1 MGADNNTLSLDRLLC
16 ELAGRLFQQKLRGLL
31 CLREVRSW
39 RAFLGDLHGMN
50 RGVKWFVC
58 SLFLA
63 KFQVPLCNYSA
74 FQVAL
79 EMSVPVPVYCSHCL
93 PDSYCRANSSLI
105 VGCKGVISLPT
116 QSAHLL
122 PKKELQNS
130 WLELSYLIFFLLF
143 LNGSL
148 LRFSTSES
156 IHREIAT

>member
-1 MGADNNTLSLDRLLC
+1 MVADNNTLSLDRLLC
-16 ELAGRLFQQKLRGLL
+16 ELAGRLFQQKLHGLL

-39 RAFLGDLHGMN
+39 RAFLGDLRGMN
-50 RGVKWFVC
+50 RGVKWFVY

-93 PDSYCRANSSLI
+93 PNSYCRANSSLI

-122 PKKELQNS
+122 PKKRAPKQLARTF
-130 WLELSYLIFFLLF
+130 LFDFFYFF

-148 LRFSTSES
+148 FRFSISES